1 MKKLFTIA
9 LLVFTHTLLNASG
22 FQVNE
27 HGSRAMGMGGAF
39 IAVANDPS
47 AIYFNPAGLSQ
58 LKGFKV
64 MMGATFI
71 APKSTFRGPAP
82 SITEHKMVRQIFYP
96 INFYGS
102 YQLSDKV
109 VVGLGLNNPF
119 GLGTK
124 WPEDWVGRFL
134 ATETRLRTFF
144 FTPTISYKVSDN
156 ISLGWGFDFVYGQ
169 VLLKRKLD
177 LSPFAGE
184 ANVKLEGDGI
194 GYGYRFGIL
203 AHLTNELSVG
213 FSYRGDVKLDFEGK
227 AETQGPAQLQGRL
240 PEGDVKTS
248 LTTPQNFNFGV
259 AYKVM
264 PELLI
269 AASLQYVTWSSYKD
283 LKVDFVNPNFPDLSS
298 PKNWFDSYIVRL
310 GGEYKLL
317 HNLDV
322 RAGLLYDKNPIRD
335 EYVDPTLPDS
345 DRLGFTLG
353 AGYRMSNLT
362 FDLSYMFLRVAER
375 TITSSKVYYSGNTPF
390 NGTYNTST
398 HLVGFN
404 VTYNF

>member
-1 MKKLFTIA
+1 MKKLLTIA
-9 LLVFTHTLLNASG
+9 LLVFTHTLLNAGG

-39 IAVANDPS
+39 IAVASDPS

-58 LKGFKV
+58 LKGLKV

-71 APKSTFRGPAP
+71 APSTTFRGPAP
-82 SITEHKMVRQIFYP
+82 SINEHKMVKQIFYP
-96 INFYGS
+96 INLYGS

-144 FTPTISYKVSDN
+144 FTPAVSYKVSDN
-156 ISLGWGFDFVYGQ
+156 ISIGWGLDFVYGQ
-169 VLLKRKLD
+169 VLLKRKVD
-177 LSPFAGE
+177 LAPFAGE
-184 ANVKLEGDGI
+184 ANVKLEGNGT
-194 GYGYRFGIL
+194 GFGYRFGVL
-203 AHLTNELSVG
+203 AKPIKDLSVG
-213 FSYRGDVKLDFEGK
+213 FSYRGDVTLNFKGT
-227 AETQGPAQLQGRL
+227 AETQGPAQLQGNL
-240 PEGDVKTS
+240 PSGDVKTS

-264 PELLI
+264 PDLLL

-283 LKVDFVNPNFPDLSS
+283 LKVDFVDPKFPDLSS
-298 PKNWFDSYIVRL
+298 PKNWYYSYIVRF
-310 GGEYKLL
+310 GGEYNLL
-317 HNLDV
+317 SNLDV

-335 EYVDPTLPDS
+335 EYVDPTLPDA

-353 AGYRMSNLT
+353 AGYKMSNLT
-362 FDLSYMFLRVAER
+362 LDFSYMFLRVAER
-375 TITSSKVYYSGNTPF
+375 TISNSKVYYAGNTPF

-398 HLVGFN
+398 HLFGFN

>member
-1 MKKLFTIA
+1 MKKLITIA
-9 LLVFTHTLLNASG
+9 LFIFTHTILFAGG

-39 IAVANDPS
+39 IAVASDPS

-58 LKGFKV
+58 LRGLKV

-71 APKSTFRGPAP
+71 APRSTFRGPAP

-96 INFYGS
+96 INLYGS
-102 YQLSDKV
+102 YQLSNKI

-124 WPEDWVGRFL
+124 WPEDWVGRFM

-144 FTPTISYKVSDN
+144 LTPAFSYKVSEY
-156 ISLGWGFDFVYGQ
+156 ISIGWGLDFVYGQ
-169 VLLKRKLD
+169 VLLKRKVD
-177 LSPFAGE
+177 LAPFTGE
-184 ANVKLEGDGI
+184 ANVKLEGDGN
-194 GYGYRFGIL
+194 GFGYRFGIL
-203 AHLTNELSVG
+203 AHPIKDLSVG
-213 FSYRGDVKLDFEGK
+213 FSYRGDVTLNFKGT
-227 AETQGPAQLQGRL
+227 AEAQGPAQLKDRL
-240 PEGDVKTS
+240 PSGDVKTS

-264 PELLI
+264 PDLLL
-269 AASLQYVTWSSYKD
+269 AASLQYVTWSSYKE
-283 LKVDFVNPNFPDLSS
+283 LNVDFADPNFQDISL
-298 PKNWFDSYIVRL
+298 PKNWFDSYIVRF
-310 GGEYKLL
+310 GGEYNLL
-317 HNLDV
+317 SNLDV
-322 RAGLLYDKNPIRD
+322 RAGMIYDKNPIRD

-353 AGYRMSNLT
+353 AGYKMNNLT
-362 FDLSYMFLRVAER
+362 FDFSYMFLRVAER
-375 TITSSKVYYSGNTPF
+375 TISNSKVYYVGDTPF
-390 NGTYNTST
+390 NGTYNTTS
-398 HLVGFN
+398 HLFGFN